1 MASKE
6 LLRAVDDYEQY
17 IREHGVTEKVLDAY
31 HKACLCAYESENDWH
46 YGLIISER
54 LKNLICEFITKVTG
68 GTFSQLEDWAQ
79 EQKKENQ
86 VQLLNWYYDLL
97 RMEGKYNVDS
107 FKLYVEKD
115 RKRSA
120 RFYEPRR
127 KTLIKISNAIQK
139 LENDELDIL
148 FLHLPPRTGKSGDLT
163 MDVVWHCARDMESSN
178 LYITYKEGL
187 GGAFLDGVKEI
198 LEDDVT
204 YRFKD
209 IFPNCKI
216 VDTDAKNNKLDLGR
230 KKKYKSLSGKG
241 LESGLNGEYDAYGWM
256 IVDDPL
262 EGVQDVLSV
271 DTLKRKQ
278 TIFDNNVLSRK
289 KEKCKLILMGTLWSV
304 NDLYGNYLNYLETN
318 DTGLRYEI
326 IRIPALDPVTE
337 QSNFDY
343 DFGVGYTTKAF
354 ENIRAKLEMNNDM
367 AGWMAQYQQMPI
379 ERDGSVFI
387 PEQMQYY
394 KTLPQGDPLKVIA
407 FCDVALGGLDYLSF
421 PVAYYYI
428 EDGEIVGYIEDV
440 IFDNSEKHITQPQ
453 VISMIKKHKI
463 RNIRFE
469 SNQGGE
475 AYKDDIKRI
484 IKEDK
489 EYREPC
495 NITSEWA
502 NNQKAKAQRIWDCAE
517 DIRKLR
523 FKDPMI
529 QHKQYR
535 AFMTNLFSFSMM
547 VRSWRKHDDAPDS
560 LAGLVEFEK
569 DGSGVTRT
577 KIMRVL

>member
-1 MASKE
+1 MASKT
-6 LLRAVDDYEQY
+6 LLKAVDDYERY
-17 IREHGVTEKVLDAY
+17 ISEKGLDEKVIDAY
-31 HKACLCAYESENDWH
+31 HQACICAYQTEKDWQ

-54 LKNLICEFITKVTG
+54 LKGLINEFILKVTG
-68 GTFSQLEDWAQ
+68 GSFGKLEEWAQ
-79 EQKKENQ
+79 EQKKANQ
-86 VQLLNWYYDLL
+86 VKLLVWYYDLL
-97 RMEGKYNVDS
+97 RMEGRYNVDS
-107 FKLYVEKD
+107 FKLYIEKD

-127 KTLIKISNAIQK
+127 KTLVKISNAIQR

-148 FLHLPPRTGKSGDLT
+148 FIHMPPRCGKSGDLT
-163 MDVVWHCARDMESSN
+163 MDTVWHCARDMESSN

-209 IFPNCKI
+209 IFPDCKI

-230 KKKYKSLSGKG
+230 KKKYKSLAGKG

-256 IVDDPL
+256 VVDDPL
-262 EGVQDVLSV
+262 EGIQDVLSL

-289 KEKCKLILMGTLWSV
+289 KEKCKMILMGTLWSV
-304 NDLYGNYLNYLETN
+304 NDIYGNYLTYLESN

-337 QSNFDY
+337 ESNFDY

-394 KTLPQGDPLKVIA
+394 KTLPEGEPIKVIA
-407 FCDVALGGLDYLSF
+407 FCDVALGGLDFLSF
-421 PVAYYYI
+421 PVAYYYE
-428 EDGEIVGYIEDV
+428 EDGEMIGYIEDV
-440 IFDNSEKHITQPQ
+440 VFDSSEKHITQPQ
-453 VISMIKKHKI
+453 VVAMIKKHKI
-463 RNIRFE
+463 KNIRFE

-475 AYKDDIKRI
+475 GYKDDVQRL

-489 EYREPC
+489 AYRTPC

-502 NNQKAKAQRIWDCAE
+502 NNQKTKAQRIWDCAE

-523 FKDPMI
+523 FKDPII

-569 DGSGVTRT
+569 NGSGVTKA
-577 KIMRVL
+577 KIMKVI

>member
-6 LLRAVDDYEQY
+6 LLRAVDNYEQY
-17 IREHGVTEKVLDAY
+17 IREKGVDEKVLDCY
-31 HKACLCAYESENDWH
+31 HQACICAFETEKDWQ

-54 LKNLICEFITKVTG
+54 TKGLINELIPKLTG
-68 GTFSQLEDWAQ
+68 GDFAMLETWGQ
-79 EQKKENQ
+79 ENKQANKI
-86 VQLLNWYYDLL
+86 QLLNWYYDIL
-97 RMEGKYNVDS
+97 RMEGKYKVDS
-107 FKLYVEKD
+107 FKLYIERD

-127 KTLIKISNAIQK
+127 RTLIQISNAIQA

-148 FLHLPPRTGKSGDLT
+148 FIHMPPRCGKSGDLT

-198 LEDDVT
+198 LEDDIT

-209 IFPNCKI
+209 IFPDCKI

-256 IVDDPL
+256 VVDDPL
-262 EGVQDVLSV
+262 EGIQDVLSV

-326 IRIPALDPVTE
+326 IRIPALDPATE
-337 QSNFDY
+337 ESNFNY

-354 ENIRAKLEMNNDM
+354 LNIRAKLEMNNDM
-367 AGWMAQYQQMPI
+367 AGWMAQYQQSPI

-394 KTLPQGDPLKVIA
+394 KVLPDGDPLKIIA
-407 FCDVALGGLDYLSF
+407 FCDVALGGLDFLSF
-421 PVAYYYI
+421 PVAYYYE

-440 IFDNSEKHITQPQ
+440 VFDNSEKHITQPQ
-453 VISMIKKHKI
+453 IISMIKKHKI
-463 RNIRFE
+463 RHIMFE

-475 AYKDDIKRI
+475 GYKDDIQRL

-489 EYREPC
+489 TYREPC
-495 NITSEWA
+495 NINSIWSAGTKSK
-502 NNQKAKAQRIWDCAE
+502 QQRIWDCAE

-523 FKDPMI
+523 FKDPII
-529 QHKQYR
+529 QNKQYR
-535 AFMTNLFSFSMM
+535 SFMNNLFSFSMI

-569 DGSGVTRT
+569 NGSGVTQT
-577 KIMRVL
+577 KIMRIL